1 MGARSR
7 TVWRA
12 AAAGALLLGVA
23 LGAGDPGAAQTLH
36 HSGQSVQPVYEGW
49 SPNPDGTYTMWFGYM
64 NRNYEEQPHI
74 PVGPANYLDSGPEDR
89 GQPTFFYP
97 RRQFFV
103 FGVEVP
109 ADWGQDRDL
118 VWTVTAHG
126 QSRTAI
132 GSLWATWVV
141 DEGVWRANR
150 GSDLR
155 GRYAGEELTN
165 QPPAAS
171 IVGSTSISATVGE
184 PVPVTVAVADDGQPG
199 PREIPL
205 RPRPPVDPLPND
217 LPIIG
222 GPRGGG
228 GGGAVDQNR
237 VSPLDAYDTGL
248 AVTWVVHRGPA
259 DVAFDPRVTP
269 LPREGGQVTA
279 AARFSEPGEYVIR
292 AAADD
297 SSYLTPADI
306 TVSVAAAE

>member
-1 MGARSR
+1 MTTS
-7 TVWRA
+7 RA
-12 AAAGALLLGVA
+12 AAAAALLGGLV
-23 LGAGDPGAAQTLH
+23 LGAGAHGAAQTLH
-36 HSGQSVQPVYEGW
+36 RSGQSVQPVYEGW
-49 SPNPDGTYTMWFGYM
+49 SPNADGTYTMWFGYL
-64 NRNYEEQPHI
+64 NRNYEEQPYI
-74 PVGPANYLDSGPEDR
+74 PVGPANYLDAGPLDR

-103 FGVEVP
+103 FGVQLP
-109 ADWGQDRDL
+109 ADWSTDRDL
-118 VWTVTAHG
+118 IWTLTVHG
-126 QSRTAI
+126 QTRTAI
-132 GSLWATWVV
+132 GSLWATWIV

-155 GRYAGEELTN
+155 GRYAGEDLTN
-165 QPPAAS
+165 LPPSAR
-171 IVGSTSISATVGE
+171 IVGRTALTATAGE
-184 PVPVTVAVADDGQPG
+184 PVAVTVAVTDDGQPG
-199 PREIPL
+199 PREIPR
-205 RPRPPVDPLPND
+205 RPRRPVDPLPND

-259 DVAFDPRVTP
+259 DVTFEPRVTP
-269 LPREGGQVTA
+269 LPRAGGQVTVVA
-279 AARFSEPGEYVIR
+279 QFSEPGEYVIR

-306 TVSVAAAE
+306 TVTVAAAE